1 MRPQSFLGSFGGT
14 TQRSTNMVH
23 YKCCV
28 PIYNKITFLELQL
41 FSTIT
46 EFFKD
51 RDAPG
56 LSSSVRINLR
66 RSLTGGLSTIV
77 LATVLK
83 RSLEPMRS

>member
-23 YKCCV
+23 FKCCV
-28 PIYNKITFLELQL
+28 AIYNKITFLELQL

-56 LSSSVRINLR
+56 LSFSVRINLR
-66 RSLTGGLSTIV
+66 RSLTGGLSTMF
-77 LATVLK
+77 LPVLK
-83 RSLEPMRS
+83 NDP